1 VARRG
6 SILTSISRAGV
17 PVTFLTCTPLF
28 SKLSLARRTLRHA
41 LQIKFMIH
49 LPDHKKKEKS
59 QSKIILQ
66 LAALIQFLLQNYVL
80 LGILNTTDSSKVNG

>member
-1 VARRG
+1 
-6 SILTSISRAGV
+6 LAG
-17 PVTFLTCTPLF
+17 
-28 SKLSLARRTLRHA
+28 RTLRRA

-80 LGILNTTDSSKVNG
+80 